1 MCVYTQLYA
10 HKFEQHFW
18 DTKNCFFFAASNGLP
33 CSWAWGHKHNE
44 DMKKAVM
51 GGFNAKNA

>member
-18 DTKNCFFFAASNGLP
+18 DTKNCFFLRLPTVCPAAGRGDIST
-33 CSWAWGHKHNE
+33 
-44 DMKKAVM
+44 MRT
-51 GGFNAKNA
+51 